1 MLRLKEIL
9 KKKGLK
15 QLFLAQAMHTS
26 SVTISSWAT
35 GKSMPSVETL
45 IRLAEFLDV
54 SLDELVVQKKV
65 KNNHTP
71 NKI

>member
-15 QLFLAQAMHTS
+15 QLFLAQAMHIS

-35 GKSMPSVETL
+35 GKSMPSVESL
-45 IRLAEFLDV
+45 IRLCEILDV
-54 SLDELVVQKKV
+54 GLDDLVIIEKGKK
-65 KNNHTP
+65 KNSP
-71 NKI
+71 KI

>member
-35 GKSMPSVETL
+35 GKSMPSVESL
-45 IRLAEFLDV
+45 RRLCEILDV
-54 SLDELVVQKKV
+54 GLDDLVIIEKGKK
-65 KNNHTP
+65 KNSP
-71 NKI
+71 KI

>member
-35 GKSMPSVETL
+35 GKSMPSVESL
-45 IRLAEFLDV
+45 IRLCEILDV
-54 SLDELVVQKKV
+54 GLDDLVIIEKGKK
-65 KNNHTP
+65 KNSP
-71 NKI
+71 KI

>member
-1 MLRLKEIL
+1 MLRLKKIL

-35 GKSMPSVETL
+35 GKSMPSVESL
-45 IRLAEFLDV
+45 IRLCEILDV
-54 SLDELVVQKKV
+54 GLDDLVIIEKNKK
-65 KNNHTP
+65 KNNP
-71 NKI
+71 KL

>member
-35 GKSMPSVETL
+35 GKSMPSVESL
-45 IRLAEFLDV
+45 IRLCEILDV
-54 SLDELVVQKKV
+54 GLDDLVIIEKSKK
-65 KNNHTP
+65 KNNP
-71 NKI
+71 KL

>member
-35 GKSMPSVETL
+35 GKSMPSVESL
-45 IRLAEFLDV
+45 IRLCEILDV
-54 SLDELVVQKKV
+54 GLDDLVIIEKSKK
-65 KNNHTP
+65 KSNP
-71 NKI
+71 KL